1 MAAEIITSP
10 VVTKAQTKWRR
21 NSFEAF
27 LTDMGEPP
35 KGMSLDRWPNN
46 DGNYE
51 PSNCRWATP
60 SQQRRNQRHPCFW
73 DRAHQGRKRSVLDR
87 RIARPS
93 PYEPRPGGV
102 ERKNNSPPNS
112 GAGPFSFAKV
122 HFFSGCARSGEEHR
136 LSRAVVSLSMTWPSG
151 SGRLGGRRDKVL
163 PPWPDAQTL
172 TSQSCRWFR
181 AEAVP
186 SRRRCSI

>member
-51 PSNCRWATP
+51 
-60 SQQRRNQRHPCFW
+60 
-73 DRAHQGRKRSVLDR
+73 L
-87 RIARPS
+87 
-93 PYEPRPGGV
+93 
-102 ERKNNSPPNS
+102 
-112 GAGPFSFAKV
+112 
-122 HFFSGCARSGEEHR
+122 
-136 LSRAVVSLSMTWPSG
+136 
-151 SGRLGGRRDKVL
+151 
-163 PPWPDAQTL
+163 
-172 TSQSCRWFR
+172 
-181 AEAVP
+181 
-186 SRRRCSI
+186 

>member
-60 SQQRRNQRHPCFW
+60 RQQRRNQTPSM
-73 DRAHQGRKRSVLDR
+73 RSGS
-87 RIARPS
+87 RPS
-93 PYEPRPGGV
+93 
-102 ERKNNSPPNS
+102 
-112 GAGPFSFAKV
+112 GA
-122 HFFSGCARSGEEHR
+122 
-136 LSRAVVSLSMTWPSG
+136 
-151 SGRLGGRRDKVL
+151 
-163 PPWPDAQTL
+163 
-172 TSQSCRWFR
+172 
-181 AEAVP
+181 
-186 SRRRCSI
+186 